1 MPEKFPLQKVKFL
14 DIHHDFPSQE
24 ACFVCRHCY
33 GKRVCDAIH
42 WHDFH
47 ELVVV
52 ENGEGEHILRDGNY
66 RIYPGDAFLIKTGE
80 PHGYANMKH
89 LTLLNICYRPQ
100 FLGAML
106 DEISPTLGYRH
117 FFEMDPQLPADHRF
131 QNRRSLSPKSLRSV
145 LACAWEMMDEQKH
158 QANGYRFMLK
168 LNLMKILCIIG
179 RTFEPQ
185 SFDSSAT
192 REITQLISYMNQ
204 HYAKPLTLAELA
216 NFCHKSPRGLLRL
229 FRAAIHQ
236 SPISYL
242 LNIRLTKAAA
252 ELRSTQDAISKIA
265 AHCGFHDSNYFSRL
279 FLRQFGSCPREYR
292 QQHQSLS
299 GNVKHSR

>member
-1 MPEKFPLQKVKFL
+1 MPEKLSPQKVKFL
-14 DIHHDFPSQE
+14 DIHRVFPPQE

-33 GKRVCDAIH
+33 GKRSSDAIH

-80 PHGYANMKH
+80 PHGYTNMRN
-89 LTLLNICYRPQ
+89 LTLLNFCYRPH

-106 DEISPTLGYRH
+106 DELSLTPGYRH
-117 FFEMDPQLPADHRF
+117 FFEMDPQLAADHRF
-131 QNRRSLSPKSLRSV
+131 QNRRNLSPKTLRSV
-145 LACAWEMMDEQKH
+145 QTYAWEMLDEQKQ

-168 LNLMKILCIIG
+168 LTLMKILCIIG
-179 RTFEPQ
+179 RTFESQ
-185 SFDSSAT
+185 SSDASAI

-204 HYAKPLTLAELA
+204 HYAKPLTLADLA
-216 NFCHKSPRGLLRL
+216 NYCHKSPRGLLRL
-229 FRAAIHQ
+229 FHATIHQ

-242 LNIRLTKAAA
+242 LDIRLTKAAA

-265 AHCGFHDSNYFSRL
+265 VHCGFRDSNYFSKL
-279 FLRQFGSCPREYR
+279 FLRQFGTCPRTYR
-292 QQHQSLS
+292 RHHQTSS
-299 GNVKHSR
+299 GRISF

>member
-1 MPEKFPLQKVKFL
+1 MLKKSPLQKVKFL
-14 DIHHDFPSQE
+14 DIHPSFSPQE

-33 GKRVCDAIH
+33 GKRVSDAIH

-52 ENGEGEHILRDGNY
+52 ESGEGDHILRDGNH

-80 PHGYANMKH
+80 PHGYANMSN
-89 LTLLNICYRPQ
+89 LTLLNFCYRPQ

-106 DEISPTLGYRH
+106 DELSPTSGYRH
-117 FFEMDPQLPADHRF
+117 FFEMDPHLAADRRF
-131 QNRRSLSPKSLRSV
+131 RNRRCLSQKSLRSV
-145 LACAWEMMDEQKH
+145 QTYAWEMLDEQRQKSKD
-158 QANGYRFMLK
+158 YRFMIK
-168 LNLMKILCIIG
+168 LNLMKVFCIIG
-179 RTFEPQ
+179 RTFETQ
-185 SFDSSAT
+185 ASDSIAIQ
-192 REITQLISYMNQ
+192 EITQLISYMNQ
-204 HYAKPLTLAELA
+204 HYAKPLTLADLA
-216 NFCHKSPRGLLRL
+216 NFCHKSPRALLRM
-229 FRAAIHQ
+229 FNSTIHQ

-252 ELRSTQDAISKIA
+252 ELRSTQDAISRIA
-265 AHCGFHDSNYFSRL
+265 AHCGFHDSNYFSKR

-299 GNVKHSR
+299 ANVKLSR